1 MLRQQTVGASNL
13 VVWKFVINFVIGDMM
28 FCTICVISRNDS
40 NQLECSI
47 ELIEWYV
54 YKLVQLN
61 PKYIS
66 NDFFTINYSLDISD
80 RILYL

>member
-1 MLRQQTVGASNL
+1 MLEAYTQ
-13 VVWKFVINFVIGDMM
+13 KD
-28 FCTICVISRNDS
+28 
-40 NQLECSI
+40 NQRLSGFHTKCLRKYVKSTGH